1 MAALPIIQKV
11 EFFRHEFQLRKSKVP
26 PRPFSSL
33 TFRISGKISVS
44 ASGAELIST
53 ENTVTFIPCNYPYET
68 EILEDGEMFVLH
80 FWTDENSPLF
90 AERPICARVPHS
102 DTFINLF
109 ERALRHMGNLQNPY
123 APMADAYRLLSEA
136 LPLFFVTDQS
146 PHPKMIACKR
156 YLDEHIGD
164 CELRVSTLATQ
175 YGCSAVYF
183 RSEFRKC
190 YGCSPIEYIQKRRLE
205 IACHLLQT
213 NLYSVAEVA
222 TQSGFDS
229 ISYFSAQFRRAMG
242 CTPKEY
248 RDQ

>member
-1 MAALPIIQKV
+1 MTSLPIIQKV
-11 EFFRHEFQLRKSKVP
+11 DFFRAEFKLKKSKVP

-33 TFRISGKISVS
+33 TFRKSGKISVS
-44 ASGAELIST
+44 ASNTDFISA
-53 ENTVTFIPCNYPYET
+53 ENTVTFIPCGCSYET
-68 EILEDGEMFVLH
+68 EILEEGEMFVLH
-80 FWTDENSPLF
+80 FWTLENSPLF
-90 AERPICARVPHS
+90 ANIPMCAHVIHT
-102 DTFINLF
+102 DTFTNLF
-109 ERALRHMGNLQNPY
+109 ERALRHAQNLRNPY

-136 LPLFFVTDQS
+136 LPLFFGAEQAPNS
-146 PHPKMIACKR
+146 KMITCKS
-156 YLDEHIGD
+156 YLDEHICD
-164 CELRVSTLATQ
+164 CDLRVSSLAEQ

-190 YGCSPIEYIQKRRLE
+190 YGCAPIEYIQKRRLE

-222 TQSGFDS
+222 TKSGFDS

-242 CTPKEY
+242 CTPKQY